1 MTPSAPTAP
10 RSGATTSAA
19 APAHAASAR
28 AASARAP
35 GTSLLEPHVLQR
47 ISKLELFA
55 RQVMDGYVQGMH
67 KSPHV
72 GFALDFAQHRPYVA
86 GDDIKRIDWRVYAKA
101 DRYYIK
107 QYEVTTNLR
116 ANLILDASGSM
127 AYKGSGDAV
136 SKFRYAQFVAA
147 ALSYIILHQQDAAGL
162 VTFDN
167 KVRSFIPPKS
177 SPSQLMRILRTL
189 DETRAENESGMAPI
203 LHEVAERVDR
213 RGMVIILSDLFDKAD
228 ALIEAL
234 HHLRHK
240 RHEVILMQVMSND
253 ELEFPFRKWSLFE
266 NLERGNERLKLDPAL
281 IRATYLEN
289 LARHQQTIRDAI
301 GKMHVTH
308 VLLNTSRPFDQALTT
323 FLALRMGRK

>member
-1 MTPSAPTAP
+1 MALATQPSAPAD
-10 RSGATTSAA
+10 
-19 APAHAASAR
+19 R
-28 AASARAP
+28 AA

-47 ISKLELFA
+47 ISKMELMA

-72 GFALDFAQHRPYVA
+72 GFALDFAQHRQYVP
-86 GDDIKRIDWRVYAKA
+86 GDDTRRIDWRVFAKH

-116 ANLILDASGSM
+116 CHLVVDASGSM
-127 AYKGSGDAV
+127 AYKGAGDTI

-147 ALSYIILHQQDAAGL
+147 ALSYIVLHQQDSAGL

-189 DETRAENESGMAPI
+189 DATTAEGESGIAPI
-203 LHEVAERVDR
+203 LHEVAERIDR
-213 RGMVIILSDLFDKAD
+213 RGMVVIISDLYDKAD
-228 ALIEAL
+228 ALIEAM

-240 RHEVILMQVMSND
+240 RHEVVLMQVMAND

-266 NLERGNERLKLDPAL
+266 NLERSADRLKLDPAL
-281 IRATYLEN
+281 MRATYLEN
-289 LARHQQTIRDAI
+289 LGNHQRAI
-301 GKMHVTH
+301 KEGIAKLHVQH
-308 VLLNTSRPFDQALTT
+308 LLLNTSQPFDDALATY
-323 FLALRMGRK
+323 LARRMGRK